1 MMDDFD
7 FDDLTPEEQ
16 AKLTIDDI
24 VTESDKVLC
33 RVGYSLLEQA
43 SEIAKVFADRNP
55 MNVSNAYISSLMMA
69 FVDKFLGRKLSAAD
83 AVTLCDALR
92 SGAPITRRTDD

>member
-1 MMDDFD
+1 
-7 FDDLTPEEQ
+7 
-16 AKLTIDDI
+16 
-24 VTESDKVLC
+24 
-33 RVGYSLLEQA
+33 
-43 SEIAKVFADRNP
+43 